1 MIEIDKQYTDNPF
14 VDNLIYYSKLL
25 ALNSVVKD
33 QDEVLANET
42 TESLKAGDIYI
53 ACIEGT
59 SNYEMFSNIPKEILE
74 KYIQQTS
81 NLDLYVN
88 NPSALF
94 AHIES
99 LSIHEQT
106 ILKNKLSN
114 LARTVYIDHYD
125 IMLNYIQEV
134 GPSWINDNKSLYDR
148 CCNGIATWEDLYDI
162 MPLYT
167 RRRIIKCYLNNYD
180 NSELNGLVSNI
191 SKFREYVEKRS
202 DDSINTELDN
212 ISSAMRDVFKS
223 HFDIVIQRGYFKQT
237 NENNW
242 YDYTMFS
249 EVYDKCVNDTATYK
263 VLFDLF
269 PKDDL
274 NDILQRYISISDIN
288 AYDLLSSSDNLQ
300 YYLTTHSTIIDN
312 INTDMRKMYIDN
324 YNVCVNFDIYNKCKA
339 ELLGYFDLIKYLP
352 FETQKMILAQ
362 CIDECT
368 NLDVYA
374 SNKTMLNSYL
384 STLGRVKSQEIKNN
398 INIDMR
404 KYYIDNFVE
413 TNNYY
418 RTFLGLPPMKDG
430 YVYEDTLFS
439 TYDEKT
445 GNIIY
450 FDDDLVKELDSLNI
464 YPVGYWK
471 SNIYEFDSYDV
482 GILNEYDIINRYLEK
497 CNSNIQSERYK
508 YLRFIGDSRLD
519 IYTCRRASEFD
530 LISVPSID
538 DTELRNNFINIYNI
552 NRDYVITSVF
562 SDAYK
567 FQSDYYN
574 KFIIIFIM
582 VNTIMDLLAKIP
594 DFIINRD
601 VFDSRCI
608 KYLFE
613 SYGIPFYSEIP
624 IKYQQRMLKNL
635 NILIKFKSSTK
646 NMVDICSLFG
656 FSDVKV
662 FGYYLMKERIV
673 DSNSGEYS
681 FDENNDIYYDPK
693 KLYVPDDKCLESEC
707 IKDYNGVK
715 YIQLE
720 KYRNYNK
727 DIYFKSI
734 KTKDDKGNITE
745 NLIVNRE
752 YRNKVYLKE
761 HIKQTIDGKNDE
773 FDMFIPLSDSD
784 YFKKIDADI
793 TPAERLKFIKVPVNE
808 SFAEYKN
815 DPDYIVNYD
824 EIVED
829 IWDGGLD
836 HKYLQQ
842 EILDYEFNAV
852 KSKYISVETVTE
864 MTELAFQVSYF
875 YNMLFDNMY
884 SEDKLLVEIPFIKQ
898 NHKFKFMDVVCYLF
912 SLMYLYN
919 GLNDNIMYSPT
930 QILYVKGYNFNS
942 DLNKILEDPNIFSQL
957 QPGDKPWEQ
966 KNIFDIND
974 RIDEDG
980 YDYHKAFENYDMKA
994 FNLNV
999 DIDELENWLVK
1010 NYQMSLDD
1018 FIVDDTLTNF
1028 DHIVTM
1034 RQFYSLNNSYYQ
1046 KNIFKNNLLPT
1057 QYNQELKYGFGVE
1070 LYSKQFIADLNNTI
1084 HEYVSEIEDG
1094 ESYLMEVINNKNDS
1108 IFIMDYNRFI
1118 TKNMVNYTL
1127 YKLYNKTST
1136 NDYTL
1141 DSNSYYIINEN
1152 NKYEKVV
1159 NKSINIIN
1167 KNNDY
1172 IFSSDAYYKK
1182 NSNDEY
1188 IEITDPKY
1196 FYPDPIN
1203 ESCKI
1208 LDFGVYY
1215 VYLNGKYVL
1224 DPDNCY
1230 VIVNNNGVLEYVLE
1244 KDASNH
1250 QTTTVP
1256 IEDCYIRHDDGHF
1269 IKLVDTDYYRVI
1281 KDNSSDEK
1289 ILEYNVEECYIITNE
1304 KTEYFDKS
1312 ANPRVYYKKIALDK
1326 YDIYSTEKFVKDKN
1340 GVYISENELISPNNC
1355 YYKYDNNTYLLVINN
1370 IYEYKNYKTPLNVKY
1385 NLILHNDNDYNRC
1398 LRDTNYINTP
1408 SAIRRY
1414 IKDSDNNFVLTILY
1428 DKTYDETNYMIVVF
1442 NKDLTY
1448 ALEDEELGIFDAE
1461 VSDGVWDEN
1470 DWFYPYP
1477 NEEYKETEFGMYGE
1491 NKWYYKDPKGIISHE
1506 DDNDKSEV
1514 GSGFYLNAST
1524 YLGNIALE
1532 KGTKYYMAFDIETN
1546 FNGRIQISCDSDS
1559 ECINNTCRIYTVTSN
1574 IIQHVEQVFICNDVK
1589 YPRLKF
1595 IIYDYKNYPIENG
1608 DYIIVKNIKFVKA
1621 YSNNYIPQDIPS
1633 YDKLQEL
1640 YKTNEAIYKY
1650 LVTLMQNCTD
1660 YDTYQIYKK
1669 LYTSL
1674 MTSKYNKEAFKLSNG
1689 EYAKTYTDFLQT
1701 RDSVLYNKLVY
1712 FKSLDEDTMHKQIA
1726 DNIIEVTYAID
1737 DCVNTYSYGYLYSYF
1752 PAVSANYIQ
1761 QYISKII
1768 NFFKSWKVHLI
1779 GINTIYKFD
1788 DGLENTIKILEDQE
1802 YRVKFDNQ
1810 KQKVYIAD
1818 DVKINPLDAT
1828 NISGKKYSEL
1838 YPDLVDFSHKY
1849 TDKVI
1854 IRDKIEMITSDGN
1867 YIKFTDNGEILH
1879 VVTDNPKTIVKDV
1892 NGNMVTNEAGFR
1904 VANTNELLL
1913 HLDDN
1918 YECSSSGI
1926 LLNSDMS
1933 ENVKNYIDLEDD
1945 K

>member
-42 TESLKAGDIYI
+42 PESLKAGDIYI

-88 NPSALF
+88 NPSALV
-94 AHIES
+94 AYIES

-106 ILKNKLSN
+106 VLKNKLSN

-134 GPSWINDNKSLYDR
+134 GPTWIDDNKSLYDK
-148 CCNGIATWEDLYDI
+148 CCNGTATYEDLYDLL
-162 MPLYT
+162 PLYT
-167 RRRIIKCYLNNYD
+167 RRRIIKYYLNNYD
-180 NSELNGLVSNI
+180 NSELEGLVSNL
-191 SKFREYVEKRS
+191 SVFKEYINNRS
-202 DDSINTELDN
+202 DDSINTELEN
-212 ISSAMRDVFKS
+212 ISSAMRDVFRS
-223 HFDIVIQRGYFKQT
+223 HFEIVIQRGYFKQT

-249 EVYDKCVNDTATYK
+249 EVYDKCIDGTETYK
-263 VLFDLF
+263 TLFYLF
-269 PKDDL
+269 PEDDL
-274 NDILQRYISISDIN
+274 KNVLQQYISESDIYTYGLLSDLNNLQSYLNLHPDIINDINS
-288 AYDLLSSSDNLQ
+288 
-300 YYLTTHSTIIDN
+300 
-312 INTDMRKMYIDN
+312 DMRKMYIEN

-339 ELLGYFDLIKYLP
+339 NMLDYFDLIKYLP
-352 FETQKMILAQ
+352 FETQKMILAHY
-362 CIDECT
+362 IDECA
-368 NLDVYA
+368 NLDIYA
-374 SNKTMLNSYL
+374 SNKSMLNSYL
-384 STLGRVKSQEIKNN
+384 STLEHKRSQEIKNN
-398 INIDMR
+398 INIEMR

-445 GNIIY
+445 GSIIY
-450 FDDDLVKELDSLNI
+450 FDNELVDELDALNI

-471 SNIYEFDSYDV
+471 RNIYEFDAYDV
-482 GILNEYDIINRYLEK
+482 GILNEYDMINRYLEK
-497 CNSNIQSERYK
+497 CDSSVQSERYK
-508 YLRFIGDSRLD
+508 YLRFIGDNKLD
-519 IYTCRRASEFD
+519 VYTCRRASEFE
-530 LISVPSID
+530 LISVLSID
-538 DTELRNNFINIYNI
+538 DTELRNNFIDIFNV

-582 VNTIMDLLAKIP
+582 VNTIMDMLAKIP

-613 SYGIPFYSEIP
+613 SYGIPYYSEIP
-624 IKYQQRMLKNL
+624 VKYQQRMLKNL

-656 FSDVKV
+656 FTDVKV

-673 DSNSGEYS
+673 DSNSGQYS
-681 FDENNDIYYDPK
+681 FDENNDIYYEPK
-693 KLYVPDDKCLESEC
+693 KLYVQDDKCLDSEC
-707 IKDYNGVK
+707 IKDYNGVR

-727 DIYFKSI
+727 DIYFNTI
-734 KTKDDKGNITE
+734 KTKDSKGNITE
-745 NLIVNRE
+745 NLIVNKE
-752 YRNKVYLKE
+752 YRDKVYLKE
-761 HIKQTIDGKNDE
+761 HIKQNIDGKNEE
-773 FDMFIPLSDSD
+773 FDMFIKLSDSD

-793 TPAERLKFIKVPVNE
+793 TPSEKLKFIKVPVNE
-808 SFAEYKN
+808 SFIEYKN

-836 HKYLQQ
+836 HKYLQK

-864 MTELAFQVSYF
+864 MTEMAFQVSYF

-884 SEDKLLVEIPFIKQ
+884 SEDKLTLEIPFIKQ

-957 QPGDKPWEQ
+957 QPGDNSWDQ
-966 KNIFDIND
+966 KNVFDIND
-974 RIDEDG
+974 RIENDG

-994 FNLNV
+994 FNLDV

-1028 DHIVTM
+1028 DHVITM

-1046 KNIFKNNLLPT
+1046 KNIFKDKLLPT
-1057 QYNQELKYGFGVE
+1057 QYNQDIKYGYGIE
-1070 LYSKQFIADLNNTI
+1070 LYEKQYVKDFNNKI
-1084 HEYVSEIEDG
+1084 HEYVTEIEDD
-1094 ESYLMEVINNKNDS
+1094 ESYLMEVINNKNS
-1108 IFIMDYNRFI
+1108 SVFIMDYNRFVA
-1118 TKNMVNYTL
+1118 KNMITYTL
-1127 YKLYNKTST
+1127 YKLYNKADG
-1136 NDYTL
+1136 DYIL

-1152 NKYEKVV
+1152 NEYEKITDKNINIV
-1159 NKSINIIN
+1159 NKND
-1167 KNNDY
+1167 DY

-1182 NSNDEY
+1182 DSDDNY

-1196 FYPDPIN
+1196 FYDDPMN

-1208 LDFGVYY
+1208 LDFGRYY
-1215 VYLNGKYVL
+1215 IKINNKYVL

-1244 KDASNH
+1244 KDVSDH
-1250 QTTTVP
+1250 ETVTIP
-1256 IEDCYIRHDDGHF
+1256 IENCYVRHNDGHF
-1269 IKLVDTDYYRVI
+1269 IKLTDTDYYRVV
-1281 KDNSSDEK
+1281 KDNPYGDN
-1289 ILEYNVEECYIITNE
+1289 ILEYHIEDCYVVSDE
-1304 KTEYFDKS
+1304 KTEYFDS
-1312 ANPRVYYKKIALDK
+1312 SVSPIVYYKKVVLDV
-1326 YDIYSTEKFVKDKN
+1326 YDIYSTERFVKDKD
-1340 GVYISENELISPNNC
+1340 GIFISENDLIDPNNC
-1355 YYKYDNNTYLLVINN
+1355 YYKDDKSFLLVIDNV
-1370 IYEYKNYKTPLNVKY
+1370 YEYKNYKSPLNVKY
-1385 NLILHNDNDYNRC
+1385 DLILQDNNDYNRC
-1398 LRDTNYINTP
+1398 LRSDNYINTP
-1408 SAIRRY
+1408 SSVRRY
-1414 IKDSDNNFVLTILY
+1414 IKDSNKNFVLTILY
-1428 DKTYDETNYMIVVF
+1428 DKTYNETKYMVVVF
-1442 NKDLTY
+1442 NKDLSYVTS
-1448 ALEDEELGIFDAE
+1448 DEEFNIFDAE

-1477 NEEYKETEFGMYGE
+1477 NEEYEKTDFGMYGE
-1491 NKWYYKDPKGIISHE
+1491 NKWYYKDPNGVLTSKEKES
-1506 DDNDKSEV
+1506 DEV

-1524 YLGNIALE
+1524 YLGSVALE
-1532 KGTKYYMAFDIETN
+1532 KGCKYYMAFDIETN

-1559 ECINNTCRIYTVTSN
+1559 DCTDSTSRIYIVTSN
-1574 IIQHVEQVFICNDVK
+1574 IIQHVEQVFICNDIK

-1608 DYIIVKNIKFVKA
+1608 DYIIVKNIRFVKA

-1650 LVTLMQNCTD
+1650 LVTLMEKCTD

-1674 MTSKYNKEAFKLSNG
+1674 MTSKYNKEAFKLTNG
-1689 EYAKTYTDFLQT
+1689 KYAKTYTDFLQT
-1701 RDSVLYNKLVY
+1701 RDSVLYDKLTY

-1788 DGLENTIKILEDQE
+1788 DELENTIKILEDQE

-1810 KQKVYIAD
+1810 KQKVHIAD
-1818 DVKINPLDAT
+1818 DIKINPLDAT
-1828 NISGKKYSEL
+1828 NVSGKKYSEL

-1849 TDKVI
+1849 SDKVLI
-1854 IRDKIEMITSDGN
+1854 NHKIKMIVTDGN
-1867 YIKFTDNGEILH
+1867 YIKYTGENGEVLNI
-1879 VVTDNPKTIVKDV
+1879 VVENPDTVVKDAD
-1892 NGNMVTNEAGFR
+1892 GEFITNDAGFR
-1904 VANTNELLL
+1904 VGNTNELLL
-1913 HLDDN
+1913 HLDDSN
-1918 YECSSSGI
+1918 ECISSGV
-1926 LLNSDMS
+1926 LLDNDMNEFIKS
-1933 ENVKNYIDLEDD
+1933 YVSLEDD